1 MKDNEKKL
9 TLTSFDDIFK
19 NDETRREE
27 SAERVQLI
35 SVDLMDDF
43 PNHPFKILDDCYSSE
58 RMSKNKKMGKLL
70 KTREMPGYQ
79 GL

>member
-1 MKDNEKKL
+1 MKDSEKRL

-43 PNHPFKILDDCYSSE
+43 PNHPFKILAKAYENLTKEILEIE
-58 RMSKNKKMGKLL
+58 RQRKKANIDII
-70 KTREMPGYQ
+70 R
-79 GL
+79 